1 MTETSGESVVVR
13 APAKV
18 NLGLWVGPPRPDGFH
33 SLATVFHAVDLFDE
47 LVVSLAPEWSVE
59 VSGRH
64 TESVPTDR
72 GNLVWRAG
80 QLIAEHFDLDDACRI
95 HIHKSIPVAGGMAG
109 GSADAAATLVGLD
122 SLLTLGLD
130 RDSLMDLAA
139 DLGSDVPFSVA
150 GGTAL
155 GSGRGEKLAP
165 VLTKGIYHWV
175 FALHDEG
182 LSTPDV
188 YAECDRL
195 RGRRTVAEPAPSA
208 TMMAAL
214 RSGDAVA
221 VARALHNDLQPA
233 AISLLPRIQ
242 HTLDEGLD
250 NGALGGVVSG
260 SGPTVAFLCSDRKSQ
275 LDLMVALTASGVADD
290 VVSAN
295 GPAHGAHIVR
305 EVSA

>member
-155 GSGRGEKLAP
+155 GSGRGESSRRCSPRASITGCSRCT
-165 VLTKGIYHWV
+165 TKDCRPRCV
-175 FALHDEG
+175 CR
-182 LSTPDV
+182 V
-188 YAECDRL
+188 R
-195 RGRRTVAEPAPSA
+195 
-208 TMMAAL
+208 
-214 RSGDAVA
+214 
-221 VARALHNDLQPA
+221 PA
-233 AISLLPRIQ
+233 AW
-242 HTLDEGLD
+242 
-250 NGALGGVVSG
+250 
-260 SGPTVAFLCSDRKSQ
+260 
-275 LDLMVALTASGVADD
+275 
-290 VVSAN
+290 
-295 GPAHGAHIVR
+295 PAHGGRAGTECDDDGRVALRGCGRGGSRAAQRLAARGDFVAAAHPTHP
-305 EVSA
+305 